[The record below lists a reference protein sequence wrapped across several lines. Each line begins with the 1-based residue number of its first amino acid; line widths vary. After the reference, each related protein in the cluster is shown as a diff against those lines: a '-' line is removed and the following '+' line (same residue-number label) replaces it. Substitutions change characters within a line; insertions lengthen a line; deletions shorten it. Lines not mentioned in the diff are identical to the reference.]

1 MLNKYIEQLES
12 LSLDDLL
19 IIQRKVDELIK
30 DRTVYPFRTIFGEE
44 YSGHYQGNRAF
55 KTTVRYYGSDR
66 AKTSITSNSQ
76 EYTVSSMPD
85 VKVEN
90 QQNVSDYSLENVI
103 NLVDEWMTDESG
115 YDEEVYPE
123 IENEL
128 NKIQASFQ
136 ISS

>member
-30 DRTVYPFRTIFGEE
+30 DRTVYPFRTIFPEE
-44 YSGHYQGNRAF
+44 YSSHFQGKRAF
-55 KTTVRYYGSDR
+55 RTTVKYYGSYR
-66 AKTSITSNSQ
+66 STTSRISTSQ

-85 VKVEN
+85 VKVEK
-90 QQNVSDYSLENVI
+90 QQNGSDNSLENVI

-128 NKIQASFQ
+128 NKNQVSF
-136 ISS
+136 

>member
-1 MLNKYIEQLES
+1 ML
-12 LSLDDLL
+12 
-19 IIQRKVDELIK
+19 
-30 DRTVYPFRTIFGEE
+30 FRTIFAEE

-55 KTTVRYYGSDR
+55 KTTVRYY
-66 AKTSITSNSQ
+66 ASITSNSK
-76 EYTVSSMPD
+76 EYTISSMPD

-90 QQNVSDYSLENVI
+90 QRNVSDNSLENAI

-128 NKIQASFQ
+128 NKNQVSF
-136 ISS
+136 